1 MYKFPEHEI
10 KGVCEQ
16 LKHPD
21 EVTRIVVEH
30 LCQGKTQTQ
39 LAEENRITQQ
49 SIQKRVKQVKL
60 ALGITGKI
68 TVFAGTSQEYTG
80 SVRAIIK
87 HFQLAPAHPQKSV
100 SHYRP
105 GSKEQVNVL
114 EDLIKRL
121 RKC

>member
-10 KGVCEQ
+10 KATCEQ
-16 LKHPD
+16 LTLPA
-21 EVTRIVVEH
+21 EVTRIVIEH
-30 LCQGKTQTQ
+30 LCQGKTQTE

-68 TVFAGTSQEYTG
+68 TVFTGTAREHTG
-80 SVRAIIK
+80 SIRAIIK
-87 HFQLAPAHPQKSV
+87 HFNVAPAHTQESV

-105 GSKEQVNVL
+105 GSKEQINVL
-114 EDLIKRL
+114 EELINRL
-121 RKC
+121 SKG

>member
-10 KGVCEQ
+10 KSVCEQ
-16 LKHPD
+16 LKHPA
-21 EVTRIVVEH
+21 EVTRIVIEH

-39 LAEENRITQQ
+39 LAEENRIAQQ

-60 ALGITGKI
+60 SLGITGKI
-68 TVFAGTSQEYTG
+68 TVFAGTPREHTG

-87 HFQLAPAHPQKSV
+87 HFQLAPAHPQELV

-105 GSKEQVNVL
+105 GSKEQIHVL
-114 EDLIKRL
+114 EDLIQRL
-121 RKC
+121 SKC